1 LISRR
6 RFLALGA
13 LAAIAS
19 RARAQSRR
27 VRVGVLGPS
36 PLETSLYAAAVVQ
49 AFTQLGYAE
58 GARATFLYR
67 FAEGSFEQ
75 YRRQA
80 RDLAAQDCDL
90 VIAIRSEPAARAL
103 QFAKLSAPVLFLAID
118 YDPLASGIVSNLR
131 SPDRRT
137 TGVYVP
143 QNSLVARRVGIMR
156 EILPQAKRL
165 MVFADAY
172 SADQVEAARKA
183 AAAAG
188 FQLMLVQFG
197 NQPYDYRVYLED
209 RRGIEA
215 DAFMSL
221 ASPTFARD
229 RQIIQEALIRL
240 RIPAIGSN
248 PLQAEKGYLLTLGSN
263 VPKVA
268 KRVADMGVRLLAGTN
283 PSAIAVELADEFEL
297 VINSGTAQVLGVR
310 IPDAVRARAAR
321 ILA

>member
-1 LISRR
+1 
-6 RFLALGA
+6 
-13 LAAIAS
+13 
-19 RARAQSRR
+19 
-27 VRVGVLGPS
+27 
-36 PLETSLYAAAVVQ
+36 
-49 AFTQLGYAE
+49 
-58 GARATFLYR
+58 
-67 FAEGSFEQ
+67 
-75 YRRQA
+75 
-80 RDLAAQDCDL
+80 
-90 VIAIRSEPAARAL
+90 
-103 QFAKLSAPVLFLAID
+103 VLFLAID

>member
-1 LISRR
+1 
-6 RFLALGA
+6 
-13 LAAIAS
+13 
-19 RARAQSRR
+19 
-27 VRVGVLGPS
+27 
-36 PLETSLYAAAVVQ
+36 
-49 AFTQLGYAE
+49 
-58 GARATFLYR
+58 
-67 FAEGSFEQ
+67 
-75 YRRQA
+75 
-80 RDLAAQDCDL
+80 
-90 VIAIRSEPAARAL
+90 
-103 QFAKLSAPVLFLAID
+103 
-118 YDPLASGIVSNLR
+118 
-131 SPDRRT
+131 
-137 TGVYVP
+137 
-143 QNSLVARRVGIMR
+143 
-156 EILPQAKRL
+156 

-221 ASPTFARD
+221 ASPMFARD

-283 PSAIAVELADEFEL
+283 PSAIPVELADEFEL